1 VIAAELIREAE
12 AEAAR
17 KNSRAIALALRR
29 SCCGYRLD
37 PAAFHE
43 ALAEYV
49 GSKRKTWDW
58 WKKEWPRSI
67 TSSFIK
73 SYTWQ
78 ERQKVKALWPCPDC
92 VRLFNP
98 TGRFRP

>member
-1 VIAAELIREAE
+1 MIAAELIREAE

-37 PAAFHE
+37 PAKFRE
-43 ALAEYV
+43 VLAEYV
-49 GSKRKTWDW
+49 ASKRISWRY
-58 WKKEWPRSI
+58 WKKNSARVS
-67 TSSFIK
+67 SSFIR
-73 SYTWQ
+73 TWTWE